1 MSTSIPVLELNTTS
15 FGSTSWREV
24 GKKKRN
30 IPRQQRLDI
39 QRKNTDFY
47 NFVDKT
53 LQSLSKKRLHVKKF
67 TLTDS
72 LDKRKSVSRIDR
84 WISFVIES
92 DVEELSLNFDQG
104 WYCRKYQLP
113 QCVLVAKSII
123 ALTLCQCKLESSCG
137 DINLSSLK
145 KLSLCDIIGDD
156 RIIQKLVVGSP
167 LIEDMRFT
175 NCTLESTSGC
185 DMNFPALKT
194 LSLCKVHADDQIIQK
209 IVAGSPVIEDMSF
222 TSCHGLKSIKFEG
235 LTKAMSIELTYNGD
249 LERVELEAPNLY
261 SLYINQKKQC
271 EINLVSCSNL
281 KMLALSAPSITD
293 KWLHDHLSQL
303 PLIEYLDI
311 HGCHKLERLKISSN
325 SLKTF
330 YMMYSKKDELVEID
344 IDTPNLRNFAY
355 CGHTVK
361 PFSSTNMALSKA
373 IYQMVQ
379 PIAPW
384 NVEKIEFL
392 AKLNNSKLLTLVTQ
406 LAKDMVIPQ
415 QLRETLPSP
424 SYNVKQLKLQTGN
437 LVIGLDIVELM
448 DSLLW
453 IAPLPEILLIALSI
467 DMEPWMDTI
476 CFKFSYEKPILKGKK
491 SSCCKF
497 LPIPCWRHCLKSV
510 MIENFRVLGDE
521 ETLKAKEASLE
532 KYFKENAEI
541 LETFQFL
548 RSDISA
554 LKDL

>member
-72 LDKRKSVSRIDR
+72 LDKGKSVSRIDR

-175 NCTLESTSGC
+175 NCTLESTSGG
-185 DMNFPALKT
+185 DMNLPALKT
-194 LSLCKVHADDQIIQK
+194 LSLCKVHVDDQIIQK
-209 IVAGSPVIEDMSF
+209 IVAGSPVIEDMRF

-249 LERVELEAPNLY
+249 LER
-261 SLYINQKKQC
+261 
-271 EINLVSCSNL
+271 
-281 KMLALSAPSITD
+281 
-293 KWLHDHLSQL
+293 
-303 PLIEYLDI
+303 
-311 HGCHKLERLKISSN
+311 
-325 SLKTF
+325 
-330 YMMYSKKDELVEID
+330 
-344 IDTPNLRNFAY
+344 
-355 CGHTVK
+355 
-361 PFSSTNMALSKA
+361 
-373 IYQMVQ
+373 
-379 PIAPW
+379 
-384 NVEKIEFL
+384 
-392 AKLNNSKLLTLVTQ
+392 
-406 LAKDMVIPQ
+406 DMVIPQ

-424 SYNVKQLKLQTGN
+424 SYNVKQLKLETGN

-491 SSCCKF
+491 PSCCKF

>member
-72 LDKRKSVSRIDR
+72 LDKGKSVSRIDR

-156 RIIQKLVVGSP
+156 RIIQK
-167 LIEDMRFT
+167 
-175 NCTLESTSGC
+175 
-185 DMNFPALKT
+185 
-194 LSLCKVHADDQIIQK
+194 
-209 IVAGSPVIEDMSF
+209 IVAGSPVIEDMRF
-222 TSCHGLKSIKFEG
+222 TSCLGLKSIKFEG

-261 SLYINQKKQC
+261 SLYIHQKKQC

-303 PLIEYLDI
+303 PLIEYLNI
-311 HGCHKLERLKISSN
+311 HGCHKLERLKISSH

-344 IDTPNLRNFAY
+344 IDTPNLCNFAY

-361 PFSSTNMALSKA
+361 PFSSTKMALSEA

-424 SYNVKQLKLQTGN
+424 SYNVKQLKLETGN